1 MVRLGRRVCGVSA
14 CRKVAI
20 FGRVL
25 PDGSYRRRCAVHKDT
40 QDTELTRQS
49 CSVAGCPR
57 RSAGRTLAP
66 GLGGHERLCLQ
77 HAHVSAGTSDRDHEQ
92 SHPARALSVHARR
105 RASAP
110 AMQHSCFFPVGA
122 VECPAPAQ
130 YGDSENGVAI
140 FCAQHRAPY
149 HVDVSLAA
157 QWASSEGA
165 EFVAAKRKRTHLVRF
180 GGAEKNGV

>member
-1 MVRLGRRVCGVSA
+1 
-14 CRKVAI
+14 
-20 FGRVL
+20 
-25 PDGSYRRRCAVHKDT
+25 VHKDT
-40 QDTELTRQS
+40 HDTELTRQS

-77 HAHVSAGTSDRDHEQ
+77 HAHVSADPSDGDGEQ
-92 SHPARALSVHARR
+92 PHPVHVWSVHARR

-110 AMQHSCFFPVGA
+110 AVQDRCFFPVGA
-122 VECPAPAQ
+122 VDCPAPAQ
-130 YGDSENGVAI
+130 YGDSENGVAL

-157 QWASSEGA
+157 QWASSEGP
-165 EFVAAKRKRTHLVRF
+165 EFVAAKRKRTHLVRC
-180 GGAEKNGV
+180 GGSAGDEGNEV